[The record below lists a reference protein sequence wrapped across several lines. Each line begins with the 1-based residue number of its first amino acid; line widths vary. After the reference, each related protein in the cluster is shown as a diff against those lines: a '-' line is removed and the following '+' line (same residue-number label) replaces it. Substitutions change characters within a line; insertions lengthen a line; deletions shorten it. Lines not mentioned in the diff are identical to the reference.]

1 MMNKQIIVADREELS
16 DMISEI
22 IRRELEGMN
31 DNEGKMETNTDEK
44 LITKNEMAKELK
56 CSLQKLSYMM
66 RKELIPYYRV
76 GRNIYFKR
84 SEILEMAKNG
94 QGFRKNN
101 STSKKGLQ
109 L

>member
-1 MMNKQIIVADREELS
+1 MEEKMNKQIIVADREELL

-22 IRRELEGMN
+22 IRRELELKN

-66 RKELIPYYRV
+66 RKKQKNEVPYINQRY
-76 GRNIYFKR
+76 
-84 SEILEMAKNG
+84 
-94 QGFRKNN
+94 
-101 STSKKGLQ
+101 
-109 L
+109 